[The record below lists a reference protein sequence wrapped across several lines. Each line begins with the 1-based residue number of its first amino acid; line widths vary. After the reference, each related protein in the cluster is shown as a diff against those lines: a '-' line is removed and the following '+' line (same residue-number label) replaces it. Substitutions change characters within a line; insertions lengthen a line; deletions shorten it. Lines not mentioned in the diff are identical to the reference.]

1 MRTKKEQGE
10 FDATVW
16 KGPTDV
22 TGATMRLAILFGL
35 GVFWFALIYLIFF
48 SG

>member
-1 MRTKKEQGE
+1 MWTKKEQDR

-22 TGATMRLAILFGL
+22 TGAAMRLAILIGL
-35 GVFWFALIYLIFF
+35 GIFWFAFFYLIFF
-48 SG
+48 ST